1 MAGEWS
7 CVTCDHS
14 VTSSDQSMWARHRVV
29 LIWLF
34 VSLPVW
40 AGPQAG
46 NKQAETEKEASE
58 PVYELGEG
66 ITPPR
71 LIRQVNPEYSG
82 KKGVGVKGS
91 VAIALVVNSKGIPEN
106 PKVVQGLDPDIDKSA
121 VEAIKQW
128 RFSPA
133 QKDKKP
139 VAVKVTVEVQFRSM

>member
-1 MAGEWS
+1 
-7 CVTCDHS
+7 
-14 VTSSDQSMWARHRVV
+14 MWARHRVAF
-29 LIWLF
+29 IWLL
-34 VSLPVW
+34 VSLLAW

-46 NKQAETEKEASE
+46 NKQAETEKEAPE

-66 ITPPR
+66 ITPPQ

-91 VAIALVVNSKGIPEN
+91 VSISLVVNSKGLPEN
-106 PKVVQGLDPDIDKSA
+106 PKVVQGLDPDFDKSA

-139 VAVKVTVEVQFRSM
+139 VAVKLTVEVQFRSM

>member
-1 MAGEWS
+1 
-7 CVTCDHS
+7 
-14 VTSSDQSMWARHRVV
+14 MWARHRVAF
-29 LIWLF
+29 IWLL
-34 VSLPVW
+34 VSLLAW

-46 NKQAETEKEASE
+46 NKQAEAEKEASE
-58 PVYELGEG
+58 PVYELGDG

-91 VAIALVVNSKGIPEN
+91 VAISLVVNSKGLPEN
-106 PKVVQGLDPDIDKSA
+106 PKVVQGLDPDFDKSA

>member
-1 MAGEWS
+1 MLRFAFV
-7 CVTCDHS
+7 CV
-14 VTSSDQSMWARHRVV
+14 VGA
-29 LIWLF
+29 F
-34 VSLPVW
+34 VVW
-40 AGPQAG
+40 AQKADDP
-46 NKQAETEKEASE
+46 E

-71 LIRQVNPEYSG
+71 IVHQVIPEYQG

-91 VAIALVVNSKGIPEN
+91 VSIALVITSKGLVDHPR
-106 PKVVQGLDPDIDKSA
+106 VVQGLDPDIDKSA